1 MSLGV
6 EQPGGAQYPSFF
18 HGGSLY
24 YAGQQGGYYALRL
37 TNNTAGRVE
46 VVVTVDGRDVISGQV
61 GNFKKQRGYV
71 LDPFATV
78 VVDGFRQSY
87 DQVAAFQFSDL
98 QSSYTARLGTPQN
111 AGVIGVAVF
120 EEKRSSARRHRRK
133 TRKALQAQ
141 PPPPVYEPYY
151 RGTANTSVPSAFPDS
166 ERAASKAEGE
176 AMADEAAPVAAT
188 SAGDG
193 AFAPMPSSEP
203 APRQLGTAYG
213 ESRYSAVQEVA
224 FKRHRKRKPDGF
236 LTVYYDSMEGLAARG
251 VNVHAPYYGVEPQ
264 PFVQPGFAP
273 PPPR

>member
-1 MSLGV
+1 MRPLRCLPFVLAALAVAGTFAEPAHARRPKAFAAAPPPPATQPLVSLGV

-120 EEKRSSARRHRRK
+120 EEKRSSARRHRR
-133 TRKALQAQ
+133 
-141 PPPPVYEPYY
+141 PPRIADPRPPTDRHCRHRSRPPRRVRRRP
-151 RGTANTSVPSAFPDS
+151 TSTPSSSFPATGP
-166 ERAASKAEGE
+166 R
-176 AMADEAAPVAAT
+176 PRAT
-188 SAGDG
+188 SR
-193 AFAPMPSSEP
+193 FASTAISRTWRRSTSSTG
-203 APRQLGTAYG
+203 R
-213 ESRYSAVQEVA
+213 R
-224 FKRHRKRKPDGF
+224 
-236 LTVYYDSMEGLAARG
+236 
-251 VNVHAPYYGVEPQ
+251 
-264 PFVQPGFAP
+264 
-273 PPPR
+273 